1 MCLYIQIINSQ
12 TITNLICK
20 VNATSDYKN
29 LGLVNISVKI
39 EDYGVWIHILT
50 DGPEYTES
58 SISSGSFTANGVY
71 FDIKDYSDSNRYD
84 LRRKYTARNGVY
96 MDEELIINRVT
107 GSYSHKKNSIV
118 TGTSINFSI
127 YGSCNKIENVNK
139 F

>member
-1 MCLYIQIINSQ
+1 
-12 TITNLICK
+12 
-20 VNATSDYKN
+20 
-29 LGLVNISVKI
+29 
-39 EDYGVWIHILT
+39 
-50 DGPEYTES
+50 
-58 SISSGSFTANGVY
+58 
-71 FDIKDYSDSNRYD
+71 
-84 LRRKYTARNGVY
+84 